1 MPDKRI
7 QPLIAHPEEPW
18 VDLREILATGQAAD
32 LEIYIRGVSPA
43 DVARALTRLSDEER
57 RDVFR
62 MLDREQAADLLEN
75 FAEAHAADLI
85 EELTPEQAAAIVG
98 EMESDHRADILAE
111 MARNE
116 AEQVLRSMREE
127 EAEDARRLLAY
138 DENTAGGIMVTEF
151 FLYPQ
156 TMTVGEVLED
166 VRKHAKE
173 YGDFGVHYVYVRKG
187 NSKVAGDGE
196 ETLVGVVRIRD
207 LILSPADKTMSEIM
221 IVNPIC
227 ALGETSLDELDN
239 LFEQY
244 PFWNLPVTD
253 PDGRMLGVV
262 RRADME
268 EALGEE
274 HERNL
279 MRFSGIIGGEE
290 IRNMPLKERAS
301 RRLAWLSLNVFLSLI
316 AASVI
321 LLFEGTI
328 DKIFALVFFI
338 PVIGNM
344 CGCSGNQAV
353 AVSIRELALGLIQP
367 GDFMVVW
374 RKELAVGLINGTV
387 IGLLL
392 GAVAFLLDH
401 FLWHDSAFLGLV
413 IGIAFLLNTVV
424 SVSLGGLIPLGLKRV
439 GADSALGAPP
449 ILTTLSDMIGLLFVL
464 TLAKAAITVGLI

>member
-1 MPDKRI
+1 MPDEQV
-7 QPLIAHPEEPW
+7 QPLIQHPDEPW
-18 VDLREILATGQAAD
+18 VDLREFIAAD
-32 LEIYIRGVSPA
+32 HSDALEVYIRGISPA
-43 DVARALTRLSDEER
+43 DVARALTRLSDDER
-57 RDVFR
+57 RKVFR
-62 MLDREQAADLLEN
+62 LLDRDHAADLLEN

-85 EELTPEQAAAIVG
+85 EELAPDQAAAIVD
-98 EMESDHRADILAE
+98 EMESDHRADVLAE
-111 MARNE
+111 MPRAE
-116 AEQVLRSMREE
+116 AEEILRRMGEE

-156 TMTVGEVLED
+156 TLTVGEVLKD
-166 VRKHAKE
+166 VRRHARE
-173 YGDFGVHYVYVRKG
+173 YADFGVHYIYVHTG
-187 NSKVAGDGE
+187 NDQGTPPG
-196 ETLVGVVRIRD
+196 TLVGVVRIRD
-207 LILSPADKTMSEIM
+207 LILSPAEKSLAQIM
-221 IVNPIC
+221 IVNPVC
-227 ALGETSLDELDN
+227 VLGETVLDELDD

-253 PDGRMLGVV
+253 KDGKMIGVV

-279 MRFSGIIGGEE
+279 MRFGGIIGGEE
-290 IRNMPLKERAS
+290 IRSMPIRERAS
-301 RRLAWLSLNVFLSLI
+301 RRLAWLSLNVCLSLV

-321 LLFEGTI
+321 LLFEGTVE
-328 DKIFALVFFI
+328 KLFALVFFI

-367 GDFMVVW
+367 GDFAVVW
-374 RKELAVGLINGTV
+374 RKEVVVGAINGTV
-387 IGLLL
+387 IGGIL
-392 GAVAFLLDH
+392 GLVAITLDH
-401 FLWHDSAFLGLV
+401 FLWHDSPLLGIV
-413 IGIAFLLNTVV
+413 VGFAFLLNTIV
-424 SVSLGGLIPLGLKRV
+424 SVSLGGLIPLVLKSI

-464 TLAKAAITVGLI
+464 GLAQAALSAGLL